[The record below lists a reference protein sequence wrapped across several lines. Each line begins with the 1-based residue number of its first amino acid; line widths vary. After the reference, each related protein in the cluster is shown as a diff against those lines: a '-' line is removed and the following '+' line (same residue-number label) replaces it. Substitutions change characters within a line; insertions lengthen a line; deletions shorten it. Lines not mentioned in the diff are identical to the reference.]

1 MKIIIASDK
10 FKNSLG
16 SMQACEAMAAG
27 VLLGDENANVLLFPM
42 ADGGDGFA
50 SVLKHYW
57 HTQTIECKT
66 FDPLMRSMI
75 GTYERVAAD
84 NTAIIELA
92 TASGV
97 VLLEKTVRTP
107 LKTSTY
113 GTGLLIKNAIDNG
126 AKKII
131 LGLGG
136 SATNDAGTGI
146 LHALGFRFF
155 DASNNQLFP
164 VGEQLMHI
172 RQVIP
177 PAIIPAVHFTIA
189 CDVQNK
195 LYGRDGAAWVYGPQK
210 GADQNA
216 IELLDEGLR
225 SFAGII
231 KIQTGKDIAN
241 FPGAGAAGGVAAGL
255 SAFFDIE
262 VMSGAA
268 MIIDASNIKSSLK
281 DATLLLTGEGRLDS
295 QTANGKVVQQ
305 IATLGNEFHIPVMA
319 LCGDVIIT
327 KAQIRAMG
335 LEDAVM
341 IADKVTSKEEAIA
354 IATMLLQIAAAEMIK
369 RYKE

>member
-1 MKIIIASDK
+1 MH
-10 FKNSLG
+10 
-16 SMQACEAMAAG
+16 ACEAMAAG
-27 VLLGDENANVLLFPM
+27 VLPGDKNANVHLFPM

-50 SVLKHYW
+50 TVLKHYW

-66 FDPLMRSMI
+66 FDPLMRPMN
-75 GTYERVAAD
+75 GTYERVGTD

-97 VLLEKTVRTP
+97 ALLEKPARNP
-107 LKTSTY
+107 LKTSAY
-113 GTGLLIKNAIDNG
+113 GTGLMIKDAIANG

-155 DASNNQLFP
+155 NAANNLLFP
-164 VGEQLMHI
+164 LGEQLMHI
-172 RQVIP
+172 RFVVP

-189 CDVQNK
+189 CDVQNI
-195 LYGRDGAAWVYGPQK
+195 LYGKEGAAWVYGPQK

-216 IELLDEGLR
+216 IHLLDDGLKN
-225 SFAGII
+225 FAAII
-231 KIQTGKDIAN
+231 KTQTGKDIAD

-262 VMSGAA
+262 VISGAA
-268 MIIDASNIKSSLK
+268 MIIDASGIKSSLK
-281 DATLLLTGEGRLDS
+281 DATLVLTGEGRLDS

-305 IATLGNEFHIPVMA
+305 IATLGNQLRIPVMA

-327 KAQIRAMG
+327 KAQIKAMG

-354 IATMLLQIAAAEMIK
+354 NAATLLQIAAAEMIK
-369 RYKE
+369 KYKE